1 MPDSRSGDPGSKG
14 SKEPECPGRSTRPQ
28 TLANIILIT
37 GTPGVGKT
45 TLAKS
50 LSREPGFQLVEPNR
64 LVKKERLYIR
74 FDKARK
80 TYVVDEEKLRKRLE
94 ALSRLSERIVLPTH
108 LVGIFLPKASVKLA
122 LVLRLDP
129 MILYRRLRAR
139 RWTKRKAWENTE
151 AEILD
156 VCLQES
162 RLLLGPRKVY
172 EIDTT
177 RKSATAVYREARR
190 ALSGER
196 TGRSGL
202 VNWLARYDP
211 LELERTL

>member
-1 MPDSRSGDPGSKG
+1 
-14 SKEPECPGRSTRPQ
+14 
-28 TLANIILIT
+28 LASIILIV

-45 TLAKS
+45 VLAKN
-50 LSREPGFQLVEPNR
+50 LSRKSGFKLVELGN
-64 LVKKERLYIR
+64 LVRKERLYTR
-74 FDKARK
+74 FDRARE
-80 TYVVDEEKLRKRLE
+80 TYIIDERKLRRRLD
-94 ALSRLSERIVLPTH
+94 AMSRSSERIVMSTH
-108 LVGIFLPKASVKLA
+108 LVGGFLPKASVKIA

-129 MILYRRLRAR
+129 VVLYRRLRAR
-139 RWTKRKAWENTE
+139 GWTKRKAWENTE

-156 VCLQES
+156 VSLQEC
-162 RLLLGPRKVY
+162 RLLLGPGKVY

-177 RKSATAVYREARR
+177 RKSAVTVYKEALL
-190 ALSGER
+190 ALSGRR

>member
-1 MPDSRSGDPGSKG
+1 M
-14 SKEPECPGRSTRPQ
+14 
-28 TLANIILIT
+28 ANITLIT

-45 TLAKS
+45 VLAQN
-50 LSREPGFQLVEPNR
+50 LSRKSGFTLVELGN
-64 LVKKERLYIR
+64 LVRKEGLYTR

-80 TYVVDEEKLRKRLE
+80 TYIVDEGKLRKRLE
-94 ALSRLSERIVLPTH
+94 MLSRSSERVVLPTH
-108 LVGIFLPKASVKLA
+108 LIGRFLPKDSVKTA

-129 MILYRRLRAR
+129 VVLYKRLRAR
-139 RWTKRKAWENTE
+139 GWTKRKAWENTE

-162 RLLLGPRKVY
+162 RLLLGTRKVF

-177 RKSATAVYREARR
+177 RKSAASVYKEALRVLSRR
-190 ALSGER
+190 R
-196 TGRSGL
+196 TSRSRI

-211 LELERTL
+211 VELERNL

>member
-1 MPDSRSGDPGSKG
+1 MAS
-14 SKEPECPGRSTRPQ
+14 
-28 TLANIILIT
+28 IILVT

-45 TLAKS
+45 ALAKN
-50 LSREPGFQLVEPNR
+50 LSRKSGFKLIELSSLVRNEG
-64 LVKKERLYIR
+64 LYTR
-74 FDKARK
+74 FDRVRK
-80 TYVVDEEKLRKRLE
+80 TYIVDEAKVRRRLK
-94 ALSRLSERIVLPTH
+94 ALSRSSDRIVLPTH
-108 LVGIFLPKASVKLA
+108 LVGRFLPKASVKLA

-129 MILYRRLRAR
+129 VVLYKRLRAR
-139 RWTKRKAWENTE
+139 GWTKQKAWENTE

-162 RLLLGPRKVY
+162 RSLLGPRKVF

-177 RKSATAVYREARR
+177 RKSAGRVYREALY
-190 ALSGER
+190 ALSR
-196 TGRSGL
+196 CRKSRSGQ

>member
-1 MPDSRSGDPGSKG
+1 
-14 SKEPECPGRSTRPQ
+14 
-28 TLANIILIT
+28 LASIILIT

-45 TLAKS
+45 VLAKS
-50 LSREPGFQLVEPNR
+50 LSRKSGFKLVELGQLVR
-64 LVKKERLYIR
+64 KERLYTR
-74 FDKARK
+74 FDLPRK
-80 TYVVDEEKLRKRLE
+80 TYIVDERKLRKRLE
-94 ALSRLSERIVLPTH
+94 VLSRSSERIVLPTH
-108 LVGIFLPKASVKLA
+108 LIGRFLPKASVKLA

-129 MILYRRLRAR
+129 IVLYKRLRAR
-139 RWTKRKAWENTE
+139 GWTKRKAWENTE

-162 RLLLGPRKVY
+162 LLLLGPQNVY

-177 RKSATAVYREARR
+177 RKSAGAVYREVLR
-190 ALSGER
+190 AVSGGR

-211 LELERTL
+211 VELERTL

>member
-1 MPDSRSGDPGSKG
+1 
-14 SKEPECPGRSTRPQ
+14 
-28 TLANIILIT
+28 LANIILIT

-45 TLAKS
+45 ALAKN
-50 LSREPGFQLVEPNR
+50 LSEKPGFKLVELTALAR
-64 LVKKERLYIR
+64 KEKLYTS
-74 FDKARK
+74 FDRARK
-80 TYVVDEEKLRKRLE
+80 TYVVDEGKLRRRLE
-94 ALSRLSERIVLPTH
+94 ALSRSSERIVLPTH
-108 LVGIFLPKASVKLA
+108 LIGRFLPKASVKSA

-129 MILYRRLRAR
+129 VVLYRRLRAR
-139 RWTKRKAWENTE
+139 GWTKRKAWENTE

-177 RKSATAVYREARR
+177 RKSALTVYREALRVLSRR
-190 ALSGER
+190 R
-196 TGRSGL
+196 TGRSGV